1 MKNFADM
8 MKQAQNLQKQMQD
21 AQESLAALEA
31 EGVAGGGL
39 VRVQMNGK
47 GYARKVEIDP
57 KMFSEE
63 DKEVLE
69 DLITAAVNDAKAKL
83 EEQSAEKMKEMTA
96 GLPLPPGMKLPF

>member
-1 MKNFADM
+1 MKNFTDM
-8 MKQAQNLQKQMQD
+8 MKQAQNLQKQMQE
-21 AQESLAALEA
+21 AQEALSALEA

-57 KMFSEE
+57 RMFAED

-69 DLITAAVNDAKAKL
+69 DLITAAINDAKAKL
-83 EEQSAEKMKEMTA
+83 EEESAAKMKEMTA
-96 GLPLPPGMKLPF
+96 GLPLPTGMKLPF